1 MSALDKMVELAKAAP
16 ATIILPE
23 GDDPRIIQG
32 AAAAQ
37 RAGIAKPVLLGRADV
52 IAEAAKAVGADI
64 SGLQIVDPQTSD
76 KRNDYAD
83 LLLEVRKG
91 KIGSREDALALLSD
105 PLVFAAIMV
114 RAGDGEGT
122 LGGAVN
128 TTAATVRAALQLIG
142 KAEDTKIVSS
152 FFLMVLP
159 KGRDGSEETLV
170 FSDCGLVVDPDAEE
184 LAEIAASSAASYAA
198 LTGNEPRV
206 GFLSFST
213 KGSARHAFVTKVS
226 EAARLF
232 GEAHPEIRSDGELQ
246 FDAAFDPGVG
256 ASKAPGSETA
266 GAVNV
271 FIFPN
276 LDAGNIGYKIAQRI
290 GGAMALGPILQGLA
304 MPANDLSRGCNVED
318 VFNMIAVTANQVRL
332 ARGKQG

>member
-23 GDDPRIIQG
+23 GDDPRIILG

-37 RAGIAKPVLLGRADV
+37 KAGIAKPVLLGRADV
-52 IAEAAKAVGADI
+52 IAKAAETAGADI
-64 SGLQIVDPQTSD
+64 SALQIVDPQTFE
-76 KRNDYAD
+76 KRKQYAD
-83 LLLEVRKG
+83 LLLETRKG
-91 KIGSREDALALLSD
+91 KLTTREEALTLLSD

-142 KAEDTKIVSS
+142 KAVDTKIVSS

-159 KGRDGSEETLV
+159 KGRDGMEETVV
-170 FSDCGLVVDPDAEE
+170 FSDCGLVVDPDAGQ
-184 LAEIAASSAASYAA
+184 LAEIAASSAASLAA
-198 LTGNEPRV
+198 LTGSEPRI

-213 KGSARHAFVTKVS
+213 KGSARHACVTKVS
-226 EAARLF
+226 EASRLF
-232 GEAHPEIRSDGELQ
+232 KEVHPDIRSDGELQ
-246 FDAAFDPGVG
+246 FDAAFDPSVG
-256 ASKAPGSETA
+256 ASKAPDSETA

-304 MPANDLSRGCNVED
+304 MPANDLSRGCNADD
-318 VFNMIAVTANQVRL
+318 VFNMIAVTVNQVRL
-332 ARGKQG
+332 ARGR